1 MPVCDFHPL
10 MVLLLLCLFL
20 KQLGVNIAQAVECRD
35 FVQRKTEEEASRAA
49 KRKKKEIAWGYDS
62 LVTKSPFLFP
72 IESNTL
78 SRCYSPFKLPV
89 CFCVA
94 GLRPNNVGKPKATW
108 ASCDRRDVDI
118 HPLYTLCSFKI
129 GGYFLC

>member
-1 MPVCDFHPL
+1 MCGFHPL
-10 MVLLLLCLFL
+10 MVLLLLCLLL

-35 FVQRKTEEEASRAA
+35 FVRCKTEEEASRAA
-49 KRKKKEIAWGYDS
+49 KRRKKEIAWGYDF
-62 LVTKSPFLFP
+62 LVAESPFLFA
-72 IESNTL
+72 IASATL
-78 SRCYSPFKLPV
+78 SHCYSTFKLPV

-94 GLRPNNVGKPKATW
+94 GLRPKNVGKPKATW
-108 ASCDRRDVDI
+108 ASCDRRRDVDI